1 MREPKRE
8 MKREVK
14 RKVEMVKK
22 VVKTLVKVAI
32 LRAKDPTKVL
42 RTKDPKTQDQKVRD
56 RTARELIPLDLKE
69 MGLIRARMVL
79 TALEAQVDP
88 AFRIFICNT
97 RCILGSVGTSVTA

>member
-1 MREPKRE
+1 MKKAVTKAMRAMKEAMREAKRE

-14 RKVEMVKK
+14 RKVETVKK

-42 RTKDPKTQDQKVRD
+42 RTKDPKTRDQKVR
-56 RTARELIPLDLKE
+56 
-69 MGLIRARMVL
+69 VL

-97 RCILGSVGTSVTA
+97 RCILGSVGTSV